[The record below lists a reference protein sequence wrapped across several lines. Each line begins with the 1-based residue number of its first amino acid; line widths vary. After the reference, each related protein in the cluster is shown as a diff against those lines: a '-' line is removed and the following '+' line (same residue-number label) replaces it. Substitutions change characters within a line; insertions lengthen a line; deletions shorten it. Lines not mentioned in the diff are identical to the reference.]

1 MENIYIYSF
10 INKLNGHRYIGKTNN
25 PERRCREHKSLA
37 FNEKIIGTAK
47 DCTWYKKIRQYGW
60 DNFAFEILEVA
71 TTDNWTQRERYWIK
85 FYNTYHGVGYNE
97 TEGGDDHPHL
107 MSLTE
112 EEAQEVRTLLL
123 STKMKQK
130 DIADEYYI
138 SSTLVSNINQG
149 QKYRDDKLSYPL
161 RKNYKTLADYGEL
174 ITLLRTTNKTFKE
187 IAKELSMAESSVKK
201 INYGKMHFDPY
212 MDYPIRKINSFDSP
226 VEQIIQL
233 LRNSQLTINEISEQ
247 TGKSVAT
254 IRRINR
260 GETHHNP
267 ELTYPIR
274 K

>member
-1 MENIYIYSF
+1 
-10 INKLNGHRYIGKTNN
+10 
-25 PERRCREHKSLA
+25 
-37 FNEKIIGTAK
+37 
-47 DCTWYKKIRQYGW
+47 
-60 DNFAFEILEVA
+60 
-71 TTDNWTQRERYWIK
+71 
-85 FYNTYHGVGYNE
+85 
-97 TEGGDDHPHL
+97 

-112 EEAQEVRTLLL
+112 EEAQEVRALLL